1 VIALTVAVLHAA
13 AESPGLSFIRT
24 EDLKAWVSYLA
35 SDELGGRGNYSAGL
49 DLAAEYIQQHL
60 RDWGVTPAGDAGGF
74 LQLVR
79 VTRVRSRSR
88 SSVTV
93 QGPAGSRTFRD
104 GDGVTFPAYSGG
116 SQKLTLNRVVFTGYG
131 LHAPSIAP
139 DDFRDTDVHGKATI
153 WLGADGPRGVDTA
166 LYHRVLAQR
175 TSHALENLGA
185 RAAIGP
191 APDVAPSARDREF
204 VAAGR
209 LDTAVPPAIV
219 AGDAFFEFLFRNAPV
234 RYPELRRLAA
244 NRDPLPHFEL
254 NGVTITFD
262 VNMAYEV
269 LSTET
274 TRNVVGIVPGTDPA
288 LQPTY
293 VAFGAH
299 YDHVGQTGTNGS
311 PPGRVAPGAAD
322 DRIWNGADDDAT
334 GTAAVMALARA
345 FSAGPRP
352 KRSTLFVWHAGEELG
367 NYGSRHFTD
376 FPPVPIDS
384 VVAQLNLDMIGRNR
398 NDDVSQ
404 ANRVYLVGS
413 DRISSEL
420 HEISR
425 EANRALPAPMHL
437 DYEMNAPSDPEQ
449 LYYRSDHYSYAAK
462 GIPVIFFTT
471 GLHPDYHANTDEASK
486 ILYDKMTRVVQ
497 LVYETGLRL
506 ANLDRPPVR
515 DRRGPRAG
523 KDSPE

>member
-1 VIALTVAVLHAA
+1 
-13 AESPGLSFIRT
+13 
-24 EDLKAWVSYLA
+24 VSYLA

-49 DLAAEYIQQHL
+49 GLAAEYIQQHL
-60 RDWGVTPAGDAGGF
+60 RSWGVTPAGDAGSF

-79 VTRVRSRSR
+79 VMRVRSRSR

-93 QGPAGSRTFRD
+93 QGPSGSRTFRD
-104 GDGVTFPAYSGG
+104 GEGVIFPAYSGG
-116 SQKLTLNRVVFTGYG
+116 ARTLRLNRVMFTGYG
-131 LHAPSIAP
+131 LHAPTIAP
-139 DDFRDTDVHGKATI
+139 DDFRDTDVSGKAII

-175 TSHALENLGA
+175 PSHALENLGA

-191 APDVAPSARDREF
+191 VPDVAPSAREF
-204 VAAGR
+204 VTAGR
-209 LDTAVPPAIV
+209 LDAAVPPAIS
-219 AGDAFFEFLFRNAPV
+219 ATDAFFEFLFRNAPV
-234 RYPELRRLAA
+234 RYPELKRLAA
-244 NRDPLPHFEL
+244 SRDPLPHFEL
-254 NGVTITFD
+254 NGVTITFE
-262 VNMAYEV
+262 VNTDYQV

-274 TRNVVGIVPGTDPA
+274 TQNVVGLVPGSEPG
-288 LQPTY
+288 LQSTY

-299 YDHVGQTGTNGS
+299 YDHVGESGAKGS
-311 PPGRVAPGAAD
+311 PPGRITPGAAD

-376 FPPVPIDS
+376 FPPVLIDNI
-384 VVAQLNLDMIGRNR
+384 VAQLNLDMIGRNR
-398 NDDVSQ
+398 NDDEAQ

-425 EANRALPAPMHL
+425 EANRALPAPMSL
-437 DYEMNAPSDPEQ
+437 DFEMNDPADPEQ

-506 ANLDRPPVR
+506 ANLDRAPAR

-523 KDSPE
+523 KDTPE